1 MAQLFGKNYQEAG
14 SSSSPLLLRSNG
26 EIKLQWGNKFIDL
39 VKNGKINSEAKDCIF
54 TVDTSDE
61 IKANGIYL
69 VTEDSSIW
77 INVEGTKAKLS
88 DNDTTYVSFL
98 TEQETTPEQKQQAL
112 TNLGLI
118 YENID
123 ALNKANLVTGLA
135 YVVESNK
142 LYLIQNKV
150 VSEYQVASA
159 LPTSGKFDDLTISNL
174 TIKND
179 TINSNQLSFTIGN
192 IQYLQLKNSQIICS
206 MPLLSDTIQ
215 SSNYIYNSSGFS
227 LSYKQGKSSLDI
239 DSINWRNIE
248 SELPKNQK
256 EYIEYTIIG
265 EYNIVTSTQQVSSNN
280 STYNYR
286 FNLKYPNTLSVNDFI
301 EAEINTTYNVYL
313 IKEEIKEV
321 KNGTDVINQNWFY
334 LNKNLPAGF
343 ILKVVLDDDSIVYYG
358 SEAVGGVL
366 KLENSNNIES
376 KHVVSA
382 QLVVKKEEAGVV
394 AYIPSTKYF
403 VDVTTRQKHSNKPL
417 ECEIIEVNDKYII
430 VSPLDQEA
438 GGDIIASSQFKIYKA
453 RVPQFIQ
460 GEGFLVLREWDSEN
474 NKYIYHTKIGTIST
488 KEFKDVLQAE
498 WQEDLDDKPNIE
510 YSKVGIYSDN
520 FIGINSQLYNA
531 VFKKGQLYPRYDK
544 DLTIPEGTKKDY
556 KLNKK
561 FDTVIPNLKWI
572 KQLMDIVTPIGTI
585 VAWHGDSIPK
595 GWSICDGSNG
605 TPNLIGKFI
614 KADTSEKQDNETDLD
629 NDNKLLLRKEHLP
642 EHHHPHKP
650 HNHILS
656 GSHTYTD
663 TIYHNTYIGSS
674 TTVGSASE
682 DNSTSAIGSMSY
694 GGRASE
700 TVSITVNGSDFK
712 VSNKTSEEQSVNWEN
727 KKIKIEPHAYS
738 LVFIMKYQNLY
749 DMYNI

>member
-39 VKNGKINSEAKDCIF
+39 IKNGKINSEAKDYIF

-77 INVEGTKAKLS
+77 INVEGTKTKL
-88 DNDTTYVSFL
+88 NNTDTTYVSFL

-159 LPTSGKFDDLTISNL
+159 LPTSGKFEDLTISNL
-174 TIKND
+174 TIKNN
-179 TINSNQLSFTIGN
+179 TINSNQLSFTIGKT
-192 IQYLQLKNSQIICS
+192 QYLQLKNSQIICS

-256 EYIEYTIIG
+256 EYIEYTILG
-265 EYNIVTSTQQVSSNN
+265 EYNIVTSTQQVSSDN
-280 STYNYR
+280 STYNYQ

-321 KNGTDVINQNWFY
+321 KQEKEVKTETGTKTETDVINQNWFY
-334 LNKNLPAGF
+334 LNKNLPEGF
-343 ILKVVLDDDSIVYYG
+343 ILKVVLDDGSIAYYG
-358 SEAVGGVL
+358 SEAVGEVL

-382 QLVVKKEEAGVV
+382 QLVVKKEEEVGVV
-394 AYIPSTKYF
+394 TYVPSTKYF
-403 VDVTTRQKHSNKPL
+403 VDVTTSQKHSNKPL
-417 ECEIIEVNDKYII
+417 ECKIVEVNNKYII
-430 VSPLDQEA
+430 VSSLDQEA
-438 GGDIIASSQFKIYKA
+438 GGDIIASGQFKIYQA

-460 GEGFLVLREWDSEN
+460 GEGFLALRKWDSVN
-474 NKYIYHTKIGTIST
+474 NKYVYHTIIGTYKESEFGIS
-488 KEFKDVLQAE
+488 
-498 WQEDLDDKPNIE
+498 DDTNDKF
-510 YSKVGIYSDN
+510 GFYSDDVKVT
-520 FIGINSQLYNA
+520 GISLSGA
-531 VFKKGQLYPRYDK
+531 KFSGQLPSFTETKPD
-544 DLTIPEGTKKDY
+544 TIANNQFPTMEIVNEKIKKAVDDAG
-556 KLNKK
+556 
-561 FDTVIPNLKWI
+561 DTNISLISKNSL
-572 KQLMDIVTPIGTI
+572 
-585 VAWHGDSIPK
+585 PK
-595 GWSICDGSNG
+595 GSIIMFNSAENIPDKWQICDGTNG
-605 TPNLIGKFI
+605 TPNLIDKFI
-614 KADTSEKQDNETDLD
+614 KAGTTLKEESIELTKYTNSTETPG
-629 NDNKLLLRKEHLP
+629 ETTP
-642 EHHHPHKP
+642 EQ
-650 HNHILS
+650 
-656 GSHTYTD
+656 
-663 TIYHNTYIGSS
+663 
-674 TTVGSASE
+674 SE
-682 DNSTSAIGSMSY
+682 DNKY
-694 GGRASE
+694 KL
-700 TVSITVNGSDFK
+700 D
-712 VSNKTSEEQSVNWEN
+712 
-727 KKIKIEPHAYS
+727 AYS
-738 LVFIMKYQNLY
+738 LIFIMK
-749 DMYNI
+749 MK

>member
-26 EIKLQWGNKFIDL
+26 EIKLQWGSKFIDL
-39 VKNGKINSEAKDCIF
+39 VKNGKINSEAKDYIF

-77 INVEGTKAKLS
+77 INVEGTKTKLN
-88 DNDTTYVSFL
+88 DTDTTYVSFL
-98 TEQETTPEQKQQAL
+98 TKQETTPEQKQQAL

-135 YVVESNK
+135 YVVEANK

-179 TINSNQLSFTIGN
+179 TINSNQLSFTIGKT
-192 IQYLQLKNSQIICS
+192 QYLQLKNSQIICS

-265 EYNIVTSTQQVSSNN
+265 EYNIVTSTQQVSSDN
-280 STYNYR
+280 STYNYQ
-286 FNLKYPNTLSVNDFI
+286 FNLKYPNTLNVNDFI

-321 KNGTDVINQNWFY
+321 KQETEVKTETGTKTETDVINQTWFY
-334 LNKNLPAGF
+334 LNKDLPKGF

-358 SEAVGGVL
+358 SEAVGEIL

-382 QLVVKKEEAGVV
+382 QLVTQKEEAGAVTYV
-394 AYIPSTKYF
+394 PSTKYF
-403 VDVTTRQKHSNKPL
+403 VDVTTSQKHSNKPL
-417 ECEIIEVNDKYII
+417 ECKIVEVHDKYIV

-438 GGDIIASSQFKIYKA
+438 SNDIIASSQFKIYQA

-460 GEGFLVLREWDSEN
+460 GEGFLALRKWDSEN
-474 NKYIYHTKIGTIST
+474 NKYVYHTIMGTYKESKFGIS
-488 KEFKDVLQAE
+488 
-498 WQEDLDDKPNIE
+498 DDTSDKF
-510 YSKVGIYSDN
+510 GFYSDDVKVT
-520 FIGINSQLYNA
+520 GISLSGAQ
-531 VFKKGQLYPRYDK
+531 FSGQLPSF
-544 DLTIPEGTKKDY
+544 TETKP
-556 KLNKK
+556 
-561 FDTVIPNLKWI
+561 DTVANNQFPTMEIVNEKIKKAVDDAGDTNLALINKNA
-572 KQLMDIVTPIGTI
+572 L
-585 VAWHGDSIPK
+585 PK
-595 GWSICDGSNG
+595 GSIVMFNNADKIPDKWQICDGTNG
-605 TPNLIGKFI
+605 TPNLIDKFI
-614 KADTSEKQDNETDLD
+614 KAGMTL
-629 NDNKLLLRKEHLP
+629 KEESIELT
-642 EHHHPHKP
+642 K
-650 HNHILS
+650 
-656 GSHTYTD
+656 YT
-663 TIYHNTYIGSS
+663 SS
-674 TTVGSASE
+674 TTGTTPPEETTSEGGTTETTPGGTTPEQPKE
-682 DNSTSAIGSMSY
+682 DNKY
-694 GGRASE
+694 KL
-700 TVSITVNGSDFK
+700 D
-712 VSNKTSEEQSVNWEN
+712 
-727 KKIKIEPHAYS
+727 AYS
-738 LVFIMKYQNLY
+738 LIFIMK
-749 DMYNI
+749 MK

>member
-14 SSSSPLLLRSNG
+14 SPSSPLLLRSNG

-39 VKNGKINSEAKDCIF
+39 IKNGKINSEAKDYIF

-77 INVEGTKAKLS
+77 INVEGTKTKL
-88 DNDTTYVSFL
+88 NNTDTTYVSFL

-159 LPTSGKFDDLTISNL
+159 LPASGKFDDLTISNL

-179 TINSNQLSFTIGN
+179 TINSNQLSFTIGKT
-192 IQYLQLKNSQIICS
+192 QYLQLKNSQIICS

-265 EYNIVTSTQQVSSNN
+265 EYNIVTSTQQVSSDN
-280 STYNYR
+280 STYNYQ
-286 FNLKYPNTLSVNDFI
+286 FNLKYLNTLSVNDFI

-321 KNGTDVINQNWFY
+321 KQEKEVKTGTKTETDVINQNWFY
-334 LNKNLPAGF
+334 LNKNLPEGF
-343 ILKVVLDDDSIVYYG
+343 ILKVVLDDGSIAYYG
-358 SEAVGGVL
+358 SEAVGEVL

-382 QLVVKKEEAGVV
+382 QLVVKKEEVGVV
-394 AYIPSTKYF
+394 TYVPSTKYF
-403 VDVTTRQKHSNKPL
+403 VDVTTSQKHSNKPL
-417 ECEIIEVNDKYII
+417 ECKIVEVNNKYII

-438 GGDIIASSQFKIYKA
+438 GGDIIASGQFKIYQA

-460 GEGFLVLREWDSEN
+460 GEGFLALRKWDSVN
-474 NKYIYHTKIGTIST
+474 NKYVYHTIIGTYKESEFGIS
-488 KEFKDVLQAE
+488 
-498 WQEDLDDKPNIE
+498 DDTNDKF
-510 YSKVGIYSDN
+510 GFYSDDVKVT
-520 FIGINSQLYNA
+520 GISLSGA
-531 VFKKGQLYPRYDK
+531 KFSGQLPSFTETKPD
-544 DLTIPEGTKKDY
+544 TIANNQFPTMEIVNEKIKKAVDDAG
-556 KLNKK
+556 
-561 FDTVIPNLKWI
+561 DTNISLISKNSL
-572 KQLMDIVTPIGTI
+572 
-585 VAWHGDSIPK
+585 PK
-595 GWSICDGSNG
+595 GSIIMFNSAENIPDKWQICDGTNG
-605 TPNLIGKFI
+605 TPNLIDKFI
-614 KADTSEKQDNETDLD
+614 KAGTTLKEESIELTKYTNSTETPG
-629 NDNKLLLRKEHLP
+629 ETTP
-642 EHHHPHKP
+642 EQ
-650 HNHILS
+650 
-656 GSHTYTD
+656 
-663 TIYHNTYIGSS
+663 
-674 TTVGSASE
+674 SE
-682 DNSTSAIGSMSY
+682 DNKY
-694 GGRASE
+694 KL
-700 TVSITVNGSDFK
+700 D
-712 VSNKTSEEQSVNWEN
+712 
-727 KKIKIEPHAYS
+727 AYS
-738 LVFIMKYQNLY
+738 LIFIMK
-749 DMYNI
+749 MK

>member
-39 VKNGKINSEAKDCIF
+39 IKNGKINSEAKDYIF

-77 INVEGTKAKLS
+77 INVEGTKTKL
-88 DNDTTYVSFL
+88 NNTDTTYVSFL

-159 LPTSGKFDDLTISNL
+159 LPASGKFDDLTISNL

-179 TINSNQLSFTIGN
+179 TINSNQLSFTIGKT
-192 IQYLQLKNSQIICS
+192 QYLQLKNSQIICS

-256 EYIEYTIIG
+256 EYIEYTIMG
-265 EYNIVTSTQQVSSNN
+265 EYNIVTSTQQVSSDN
-280 STYNYR
+280 STYNYQ

-321 KNGTDVINQNWFY
+321 KQEKEVKTETGTKTETDVINQNWFY
-334 LNKNLPAGF
+334 LNKNLPEGF
-343 ILKVVLDDDSIVYYG
+343 ILKVVLDDGSIAYYG
-358 SEAVGGVL
+358 SEAVGEVL

-382 QLVVKKEEAGVV
+382 QLVVKKEEVGVV
-394 AYIPSTKYF
+394 TYVPSTKYF
-403 VDVTTRQKHSNKPL
+403 VDVTTSQKHSNKPL
-417 ECEIIEVNDKYII
+417 ECKIVEVNNKYII
-430 VSPLDQEA
+430 VSSLDQEA
-438 GGDIIASSQFKIYKA
+438 GGDIIASGQFKIYQA

-460 GEGFLVLREWDSEN
+460 GEGFLALRKWDSVN
-474 NKYIYHTKIGTIST
+474 NKYVYHTIIGTYKESEFGIS
-488 KEFKDVLQAE
+488 
-498 WQEDLDDKPNIE
+498 DDTNDKF
-510 YSKVGIYSDN
+510 GFYSDDVKVT
-520 FIGINSQLYNA
+520 GISLSGTK
-531 VFKKGQLYPRYDK
+531 FSGQLPSFTETKPD
-544 DLTIPEGTKKDY
+544 TIANNQFPTMEIVNEKIKKAVDDAG
-556 KLNKK
+556 
-561 FDTVIPNLKWI
+561 DTNISLISKNSL
-572 KQLMDIVTPIGTI
+572 
-585 VAWHGDSIPK
+585 PK
-595 GWSICDGSNG
+595 GSIIMFNSAENIPDKWQICDGTNG
-605 TPNLIGKFI
+605 TPNLIDKFI
-614 KADTSEKQDNETDLD
+614 KAGTTLKEESIELTKYTNSTETPG
-629 NDNKLLLRKEHLP
+629 ETTP
-642 EHHHPHKP
+642 EQ
-650 HNHILS
+650 
-656 GSHTYTD
+656 
-663 TIYHNTYIGSS
+663 
-674 TTVGSASE
+674 SE
-682 DNSTSAIGSMSY
+682 DNKY
-694 GGRASE
+694 KL
-700 TVSITVNGSDFK
+700 D
-712 VSNKTSEEQSVNWEN
+712 
-727 KKIKIEPHAYS
+727 AYS
-738 LVFIMKYQNLY
+738 LIFIMK
-749 DMYNI
+749 MK

>member
-39 VKNGKINSEAKDCIF
+39 IKNGKINSEAKDYIF

-77 INVEGTKAKLS
+77 INVEGTKTKL
-88 DNDTTYVSFL
+88 NNTDTTYVSFL

-159 LPTSGKFDDLTISNL
+159 LPASGKFDDLTISNL

-179 TINSNQLSFTIGN
+179 TINSNQLSFTIGKT
-192 IQYLQLKNSQIICS
+192 QYLQLKNSQIICS

-265 EYNIVTSTQQVSSNN
+265 EYNIVTSTQQVSSDN
-280 STYNYR
+280 STYNYQ

-321 KNGTDVINQNWFY
+321 KQEKEVKTETGTKTETDVINQNWFY
-334 LNKNLPAGF
+334 LNKNLPEGF
-343 ILKVVLDDDSIVYYG
+343 ILKVVLDDGSIAYYG
-358 SEAVGGVL
+358 SEAVGEVL

-382 QLVVKKEEAGVV
+382 QLVVKKEEVGVV
-394 AYIPSTKYF
+394 TYVPSTKYF
-403 VDVTTRQKHSNKPL
+403 VDVTTSQKHSNKPL
-417 ECEIIEVNDKYII
+417 ECKIVEVNNKYII
-430 VSPLDQEA
+430 VSSLDQEA
-438 GGDIIASSQFKIYKA
+438 DGDIIASGQFKIYQA

-460 GEGFLVLREWDSEN
+460 GEGFLALRKWDSVN
-474 NKYIYHTKIGTIST
+474 NKYVYHTIIGTYKESEFGIS
-488 KEFKDVLQAE
+488 
-498 WQEDLDDKPNIE
+498 DDTNDKF
-510 YSKVGIYSDN
+510 GFYSDDVKVT
-520 FIGINSQLYNA
+520 GISLSGA
-531 VFKKGQLYPRYDK
+531 KFSGQLPSFTETKPD
-544 DLTIPEGTKKDY
+544 TIANNQFPTMEIVNEKIKKAVDDAG
-556 KLNKK
+556 
-561 FDTVIPNLKWI
+561 DTNISLISKNSL
-572 KQLMDIVTPIGTI
+572 
-585 VAWHGDSIPK
+585 PK
-595 GWSICDGSNG
+595 GSIIMFNSAENIPDKWQICDGTNG
-605 TPNLIGKFI
+605 TPNLIDKFI
-614 KADTSEKQDNETDLD
+614 KAGTTLKEESIELTKYTNSTETPG
-629 NDNKLLLRKEHLP
+629 ETTP
-642 EHHHPHKP
+642 EQ
-650 HNHILS
+650 
-656 GSHTYTD
+656 
-663 TIYHNTYIGSS
+663 
-674 TTVGSASE
+674 SE
-682 DNSTSAIGSMSY
+682 DNKY
-694 GGRASE
+694 KL
-700 TVSITVNGSDFK
+700 D
-712 VSNKTSEEQSVNWEN
+712 
-727 KKIKIEPHAYS
+727 AYS
-738 LVFIMKYQNLY
+738 LIFIMK
-749 DMYNI
+749 MK